1 MEKWYSR
8 FRRGDVWF
16 LHLPN
21 ENGDGIE
28 GSSVQQKSRPYLIV
42 SCEENNLNAP
52 TFNVLPISTRD
63 NDHLPMHVYYR
74 YQDGSNGGRNQTIFC
89 EQITT
94 VSALVFKDTR
104 SYFMYSFNLEF
115 MNKVDEALAFQ
126 LGLRPRIADMH
137 ILERIVHELAE
148 TEMAKVEAAK
158 KKEVGVRM
166 EKIAEYLAKTF
177 GLTITTDQLQ
187 NGCEYRDAQLQMA
200 DKKTVQ
206 EMRETAK
213 ERRGVTPNPIP
224 TDNTSHP
231 AAPAPPSTPVTE
243 PSTVPKHRKKNNH
256 WTPESRAE
264 FLGYYST
271 HTIAETAEHY
281 GIKKSSV
288 ASMASVFMKQ
298 VGTSVS

>member
-16 LHLPN
+16 LHFPT

-52 TFNVLPISTRD
+52 TFNVVPIGTRD

-74 YQDGSNGGRNQTIFC
+74 YQDGSDGGRNQIVFC

-94 VSALVFKDTR
+94 VSALVFNNPR
-104 SYFMYSFNLEF
+104 SRFMYSFNLEF
-115 MNKVDEALAFQ
+115 MNKVDDALASQ

-148 TEMAKVEAAK
+148 VELAKVESAK
-158 KKEVGVRM
+158 KEEAGVRM

-177 GLTITTDQLQ
+177 NLTITTEQLQ

-200 DKKTVQ
+200 DRRVVQ
-206 EMRETAK
+206 EMRETAQT
-213 ERRGVTPNPIP
+213 RRGVIP
-224 TDNTSHP
+224 TPQPTLVADSVQ
-231 AAPAPPSTPVTE
+231 PSVSSESTTE
-243 PSTVPKHRKKNNH
+243 SSTTAKTKKKNNR

-264 FLGYYST
+264 FLEYYRT
-271 HTIAETAEHY
+271 HTILETAEHY
-281 GIKKSSV
+281 DMKKSSV
-288 ASMASVFMKQ
+288 ATQASVFRKQ
-298 VGTSVS
+298 VGENVT

>member
-16 LHLPN
+16 LHFPN
-21 ENGDGIE
+21 EKGDGID
-28 GSSVQQKSRPYLIV
+28 GSSVQKKSRPYLIV

-63 NDHLPMHVYYR
+63 NDHLPMHIYFR
-74 YQDGSNGGRNQTIFC
+74 YQDGVNGGRNQLIFC

-94 VSALVFKDTR
+94 VSALIFNDPR

-115 MNKVDEALAFQ
+115 MNKVDEALAAQ

-148 TEMAKVEAAK
+148 SEMAKVESAK
-158 KKEVGVRM
+158 KKEAGVRM

-177 GLTITTDQLQ
+177 NLTITTEQLQ

-200 DKKTVQ
+200 DKKVVQ
-206 EMRETAK
+206 EMRETAQA
-213 ERRGVTPNPIP
+213 RRGVTPTSQP
-224 TDNTSHP
+224 TLVTKPVQTS
-231 AAPAPPSTPVTE
+231 APSAPVTKPSTIDRE
-243 PSTVPKHRKKNNH
+243 KKRNNR

-264 FLGYYST
+264 VLEYYRT
-271 HTIAETAEHY
+271 HTITETAEHY
-281 GIKKSSV
+281 GMKKSSV
-288 ASMASVFMKQ
+288 ASQASVFKRQ
-298 VGTSVS
+298 VGDGVT

>member
-16 LHLPN
+16 LHFPN
-21 ENGDGIE
+21 EDGDRIE

-63 NDHLPMHVYYR
+63 NDHLPMHVYYK
-74 YQDGSNGGRNQTIFC
+74 YQDGTNGGRNQTIFC

-94 VSALVFKDTR
+94 VSALVFNDPR
-104 SYFMYSFNLEF
+104 SYFMYSFSIEF
-115 MNKVDEALAFQ
+115 MNKVDNALAAQ

-137 ILERIVHELAE
+137 ILERIIHELAE
-148 TEMAKVEAAK
+148 AERAKVESAK

-177 GLTITTDQLQ
+177 NLTITTEQLQ
-187 NGCEYRDAQLQMA
+187 NGCEYRDAQLQAA
-200 DKKTVQ
+200 DKKVVQ
-206 EMRETAK
+206 EMRDTAQT
-213 ERRGVTPNPIP
+213 RRGATPTPQP
-224 TDNTSHP
+224 TLAAKPVQLP
-231 AAPAPPSTPVTE
+231 ASSTPVTRS
-243 PSTVPKHRKKNNH
+243 PAVAKNGKKKNR

-264 FLGYYST
+264 FLEYYST
-271 HTIAETAEHY
+271 HTISETAEHY
-281 GIKKSSV
+281 NMKKSSV
-288 ASMASVFMKQ
+288 ASQASVFKRQ
-298 VGTSVS
+298 VGESVT

>member
-16 LHLPN
+16 LHFPN
-21 ENGDGIE
+21 EKGDGID
-28 GSSVQQKSRPYLIV
+28 GSSVQKKSRPYLIV

-63 NDHLPMHVYYR
+63 NDHLPMHIYFR
-74 YQDGSNGGRNQTIFC
+74 YQDGVNGGRNQLIFC

-94 VSALVFKDTR
+94 VSALVFNDPR

-115 MNKVDEALAFQ
+115 MNKVDDALAAQ

-148 TEMAKVEAAK
+148 AEMAKVESAK
-158 KKEVGVRM
+158 KKEAGVRM

-177 GLTITTDQLQ
+177 NLTITTEQLQ

-200 DKKTVQ
+200 DKKVVQ
-206 EMRETAK
+206 EMREIAQA
-213 ERRGVTPNPIP
+213 RRGVTPTPQSTLVVKP
-224 TDNTSHP
+224 VQTS
-231 AAPAPPSTPVTE
+231 APVTKPSTIVKE
-243 PSTVPKHRKKNNH
+243 KKKNNR

-264 FLGYYST
+264 FLEYYRT

-281 GIKKSSV
+281 GMKKSSV
-288 ASMASVFMKQ
+288 ASQASVFKRQ
-298 VGTSVS
+298 VGDGVT

>member
-16 LHLPN
+16 LHFPN
-21 ENGDGIE
+21 EKGDGID
-28 GSSVQQKSRPYLIV
+28 GSSVQKKSRPYLIV

-63 NDHLPMHVYYR
+63 NDHLPMHIYFR
-74 YQDGSNGGRNQTIFC
+74 YQDGVNGGRNQLIFC

-94 VSALVFKDTR
+94 VSALVFNDPR

-115 MNKVDEALAFQ
+115 MNKVDEALAAQ

-148 TEMAKVEAAK
+148 AEMAKVESAK
-158 KKEVGVRM
+158 KKEAGVRM
-166 EKIAEYLAKTF
+166 EKIAEYLARTF
-177 GLTITTDQLQ
+177 NLTITTEQLQ
-187 NGCEYRDAQLQMA
+187 NGCEYRDAQLQMT
-200 DKKTVQ
+200 DKKVVQ
-206 EMRETAK
+206 EMRETAQA
-213 ERRGVTPNPIP
+213 RRGITPTPTPTLIAKPVQTSAPVTK
-224 TDNTSHP
+224 
-231 AAPAPPSTPVTE
+231 PSTIAKE
-243 PSTVPKHRKKNNH
+243 KKKNNR

-264 FLGYYST
+264 FLEYYRT

-281 GIKKSSV
+281 GMKKSSV
-288 ASMASVFMKQ
+288 ASQASVFKRQ
-298 VGTSVS
+298 VGDGVT